1 MGLFGGYNLPT
12 GGTGATGYPG
22 TTAIQDFT
30 TNSTWS
36 KCPGAV
42 YVKVISIGGGGGGGN
57 GLNAPSTITGAV
69 VLGGAGGGGGGISE
83 QTFAAC
89 AIGATASVIIG
100 AGGGI
105 SINQAGSG
113 GASRWCTTAGCDVC
127 AAGGK
132 GGYGGRDLYPTY
144 GAFPS
149 GSFSNGGTPCEGG
162 AGSYADG
169 NDGGQAFYRSSPFT
183 LDALPASNCSSPYT
197 TRAGGAGGSFQY
209 PSTAGSNSA
218 ASTAQ
223 TVCGIELTTYGKGGN
238 GGQSRFT
245 SGATNG
251 TAGQAGFVRVIQ
263 YF

>member
-144 GAFPS
+144 GAFHQVVFQTEVLHVKVEQVLMQMVTTEVKHFTAAHHLHLMPYRQVIALLHILQELEEQEDL
-149 GSFSNGGTPCEGG
+149 SNILLL
-162 AGSYADG
+162 
-169 NDGGQAFYRSSPFT
+169 
-183 LDALPASNCSSPYT
+183 LDLIVQLQRHKPY
-197 TRAGGAGGSFQY
+197 
-209 PSTAGSNSA
+209 
-218 ASTAQ
+218 
-223 TVCGIELTTYGKGGN
+223 V
-238 GGQSRFT
+238 
-245 SGATNG
+245 
-251 TAGQAGFVRVIQ
+251 V
-263 YF
+263 